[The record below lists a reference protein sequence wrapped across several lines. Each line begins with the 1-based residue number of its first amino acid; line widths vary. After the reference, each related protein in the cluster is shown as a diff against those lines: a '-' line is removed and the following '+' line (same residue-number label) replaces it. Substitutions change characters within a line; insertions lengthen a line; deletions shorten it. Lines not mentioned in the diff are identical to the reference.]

1 MNKSKVCIM
10 LSTYNG
16 VKYIDEQ
23 MESLLA
29 QYEVDVQINIRDDG
43 SSDGTVQKLNEY
55 AKSHP
60 DQIRVIEGKNLGV
73 IGSFFE
79 LMCQTE
85 PVYDFY
91 AFCDQDDVWKQDK
104 LIRAVTKLKSRQSN
118 IPLMY
123 CSSTQMVDQ
132 DLNHINVW
140 PTLPPKALS
149 MYNAIVENCCVGCTI
164 VINPVAFKQV
174 RASIPSDLTQV
185 IMHDWWIYLYVSAF
199 GVVIF
204 DEEPMIQYRQHQ
216 NNVLGGSSEGWIA
229 KWKNRWS
236 RFVNGKNHFILSKQ
250 AKMFLHLNK
259 DQLSAQQLKDI
270 QCFLN
275 QLDSPWIKR
284 IKYASQMPFYR
295 HASLDNLVL
304 KLIYVLKKV

>member
-29 QYEVDVQINIRDDG
+29 QHEVDVQIIIRDDG

-60 DQIRVIEGKNLGV
+60 DKIRVIKGRNLGV

-79 LMCQTE
+79 LMRQTE
-85 PVYDFY
+85 PVYDY
-91 AFCDQDDVWKQDK
+91 YSFCDQDDVWKPDK
-104 LIRAVTKLKSRQSN
+104 LRRAVGKLQLRQMN

-132 DLNHINVW
+132 DLNNLNVW
-140 PTLPPKALS
+140 PTLPPKPLS
-149 MYNAIVENCCVGCTI
+149 MYNAMVENCCVGCTM
-164 VINPVAFKQV
+164 VLNPITFEQI
-174 RASIPSDLTQV
+174 RGSIPSDLKQV
-185 IMHDWWIYLYVSAF
+185 IMHDRWIYLYVSAF
-199 GVVIF
+199 GEVIF
-204 DEEPMIQYRQHQ
+204 DEEPIILYRQHQ
-216 NNVLGGSSEGWIA
+216 GNVLGGGSEGWLM
-229 KWKNRWS
+229 KWKNRLK
-236 RFVNGKNHFILSKQ
+236 RFFCEGSFSLSKQ
-250 AKMFLHLNK
+250 ASLFLETYREY
-259 DQLSAQQLKDI
+259 LSAQQQKDI
-270 QCFLN
+270 QRFLN
-275 QLDSPWIKR
+275 QLDSSWIKR
-284 IKYASQMPFYR
+284 IRYASKMPFYR
-295 HASLDNLVL
+295 QASLDNLVL